1 MNIKKNIIHLIPSDA
16 IGGVETA
23 AKTTVGIKSNKYI
36 FKIKYL
42 SKQKNRTSLFS
53 RIISIFEILNSSLQV
68 INDKPDFLIVS
79 LWKSCLSAIII
90 KFFKPNVKII
100 LFLHLPKSLNCLD
113 FYLTFI
119 TSRSAFQI
127 LGDSLTTLENRSK
140 ELNIKKNTNK
150 KALSFLAYKLD
161 PNEYQNSK
169 PNFIFWGRLEFNKRI
184 DLAINLFHEISKEI
198 KDTKFTII
206 GPDCGQL
213 NYLKKLRANLNL
225 QNRIIFIGVKEI
237 YEIKKIANDCLFFLQ
252 LSDLEGLSMSVVESM
267 QLGLIPIVT
276 QVGEIKN
283 YCIHNKNSI
292 IYKNKKST
300 KDIVLNLIKN
310 PKKLNFLHKNVIH
323 TWSDKKTYKQ
333 DLKSYL
339 DSLT

>member
-23 AKTTVGIKSNKYI
+23 AKTTVGIKKNKYI

-42 SKQKNRTSLFS
+42 SKQKNKKSFFS
-53 RIISIFEILNSSLQV
+53 RIISIFEILNSSFQV

-79 LWKSCLSAIII
+79 LWKSCLSAIMI
-90 KFFKPNVKII
+90 KCFKPNVKII
-100 LFLHLPKSLNCLD
+100 LFLHLPKSLNFLD
-113 FYLTFI
+113 FFLTSI
-119 TSRSAFQI
+119 TSRIAFQI
-127 LGDSLTTLENRSK
+127 LGDSLTTIENRSK
-140 ELNIKKNTNK
+140 ELKIKNIKK
-150 KALSFLAYKLD
+150 KALSFLAYKLE
-161 PNEYQNSK
+161 PNEFQYSK

-184 DLAINLFHEISKEI
+184 DLAINLFNEISKEI
-198 KDTKFTII
+198 KDVKFTII

-213 NYLKKLRANLNL
+213 NYLKKLRAKLNL

-237 YEIKKIANDCLFFLQ
+237 HEIKNIANDYLFFLQ
-252 LSDLEGLSMSVVESM
+252 LSDIEGLSMSVVESM

-292 IYKNKKST
+292 IFKNKKST
-300 KDIVLNLIKN
+300 KNTILNLIKN
-310 PKKLNFLHKNVIH
+310 QKKLNFLYKNVVN
-323 TWSDKKTYKQ
+323 TWSHKKTYKE
-333 DLKSYL
+333 DLENYL
-339 DSLT
+339 DSLI